1 MFAGWL
7 WCRERIWRRQHQQKT
22 HATASTSAHLPETT
36 HWSLF
41 SYLRLI
47 VDFLCINTLDLGW
60 WNSNSAKRWGLER
73 SALKCL
79 TETRGQEDRIS
90 SWKTNEIKEGRGFY
104 ICKIFSQLALH
115 IWKIEHLSDTTGWCW
130 ARRVRT
136 IARWKP
142 GLRGQWLPSTT
153 RERWGLS
160 STSFLPTL
168 SLGFL
173 IVNIFFEVFL
183 EVAVK
188 TFSLRFILNDVSS
201 AMGEGRAYQTVQTG
215 TCEAKGPSAPCGGG
229 GFFKTVQNLI
239 LLFNSSLNNQ
249 HSMWWRR

>member
-7 WCRERIWRRQHQQKT
+7 WCRERIWRRQHQRKT
-22 HATASTSAHLPETT
+22 HATDSTSAHLPETT
-36 HWSLF
+36 HWSLY
-41 SYLRLI
+41 SYLCLI
-47 VDFLCINTLDLGW
+47 VDFWCMIINTLDLGW
-60 WNSNSAKRWGLER
+60 WNSNSAKPWGLER
-73 SALKCL
+73 SALRCL

-142 GLRGQWLPSTT
+142 GLRGRSPPSTT

-160 STSFLPTL
+160 STSFL
-168 SLGFL
+168 S
-173 IVNIFFEVFL
+173 
-183 EVAVK
+183 
-188 TFSLRFILNDVSS
+188 TFSLRFFFNFFGKIFFEVYL
-201 AMGEGRAYQTVQTG
+201 ER
-215 TCEAKGPSAPCGGG
+215 CEFRDGGG
-229 GFFKTVQNLI
+229 ESLSDCADRNLWGKRA
-239 LLFNSSLNNQ
+239 Q
-249 HSMWWRR
+249 RSMWWRRFFQYCPKLKQSALHVVEEVKQKWYKIKS